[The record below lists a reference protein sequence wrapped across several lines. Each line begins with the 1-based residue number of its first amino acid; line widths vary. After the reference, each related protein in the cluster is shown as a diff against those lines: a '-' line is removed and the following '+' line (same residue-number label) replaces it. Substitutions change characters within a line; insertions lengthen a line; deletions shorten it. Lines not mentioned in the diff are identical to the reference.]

1 MKQSIALSLV
11 EGIGSRHMRK
21 LLDTFGSAAA
31 VMEADIEQLMSAGLP
46 LRLAQRVASHASEA
60 RARSVLDLCERTG
73 VRVLTSEMDAFP
85 RAFAEC
91 PDAPCVLYVRGDI
104 DFNNGHWLSVVGTRN
119 ATPGGT
125 AATERVV
132 RDLSLRSS
140 DTVIVSGLA
149 FGIDKA
155 AHVAALK
162 YRLRTVAIMAG
173 WVDDIVPRSH
183 YYLARQILES
193 GGAIVS
199 DMPPGTV
206 IDRGNFLSRNRL
218 IAGLSAATI
227 VVESA
232 ARGGSLVTA
241 DIASSYHKELFALP
255 GPIDAPASEGTNMLI
270 RSNKAILYQSAE
282 DVWDTLNW
290 STEPPRATT
299 EAPSLSALTE
309 RQRMAYE
316 AFPERQR
323 LDAETL
329 ADLWQVPLWEASS
342 LVGQLRAK
350 GLVAVDP
357 YKCYY
362 KI

>member
-11 EGIGSRHMRK
+11 PGIGSRHMRR
-21 LLDTFGSAAA
+21 LLEAFGSAEA
-31 VMEADIEQLMSAGLP
+31 VREAGVEQLMEAGLP
-46 LRLAQRVASHASEA
+46 LRLAQAVASKESDG
-60 RARSVLDLCERTG
+60 RAGSVLDLCEHTG
-73 VRVLTSEMDAFP
+73 VRVLTCDMPDFP

-104 DFNNGHWLSVVGTRN
+104 DFNSGHWVSVVGTRN
-119 ATPGGT
+119 ATPGGV
-125 AATERVV
+125 AAAERVV
-132 RDLSLRSS
+132 RDLALRSS

-162 YRLRTVAIMAG
+162 YRIRTVAIMAG

-183 YYLARQILES
+183 YYLARQILDA

-218 IAGLSAATI
+218 VAGLSAATV

-241 DIASSYHKELFALP
+241 DIASGYHKELFALP
-255 GPIDAPASEGTNMLI
+255 GPIDAPTSEGTNMLI

-282 DVWDTLNW
+282 DVWDALGW
-290 STEPPRATT
+290 SGEGAAAAAAVVRPV
-299 EAPSLSALTE
+299 LTE
-309 RQRMAYE
+309 RQQRAYD
-316 AFPERQR
+316 AFPDGRR

-329 ADLWQVPLWEASS
+329 AELWQVPLWEAAS

-350 GLVAVDP
+350 GVVAVDP

-362 KI
+362 KIG